1 MSRINVGLDEELVA
15 EAKIIGLLYSRPVE
29 SQLEY
34 WATVGKLMEQNP
46 DLSYAFVKDVMN
58 TGGNLEWGLIEAN
71 CLN

>member
-1 MSRINVGLDEELVA
+1 MSRINIGLDEELVV
-15 EAKIIGLLYSRPVE
+15 EAKIIGLLCSRPVE

-58 TGGNLEWGLIEAN
+58 ARGNLEWGLIEGS